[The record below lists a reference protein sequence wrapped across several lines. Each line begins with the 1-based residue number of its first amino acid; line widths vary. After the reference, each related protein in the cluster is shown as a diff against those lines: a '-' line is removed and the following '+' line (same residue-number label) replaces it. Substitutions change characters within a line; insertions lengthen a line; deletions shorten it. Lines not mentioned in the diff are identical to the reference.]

1 MRCKKEEKA
10 CCFAISRQEPH
21 PWSKKDPFRLAGGTF
36 FSCGSKKLKVLI
48 AASVCKIKLLASLF
62 QEKEQALFLS
72 LQGGHRQTSWQLG
85 LLDKTTSHFRK
96 V

>member
-1 MRCKKEEKA
+1 MQKKKKKHVVLPSLEK
-10 CCFAISRQEPH
+10 EPH
-21 PWSKKDPFRLAGGTF
+21 PWSKKDPFRLAGGTL

-72 LQGGHRQTSWQLG
+72 LQGGHSQTKAGNL
-85 LLDKTTSHFRK
+85 TTGQNN
-96 V
+96 